1 MKYLFLSIAFC
12 VSFQVATYA
21 QSKSLNPTFDNI
33 FPPSPN
39 AAALGKFGSSPVGL
53 STGVP
58 EVKVPIFT
66 WEGKGFGR
74 SVSISLDYHAGGI
87 QVDQMASNVG
97 LGWALNAGGVISRAM
112 RGIQD
117 EASDYGFLYKAP
129 PISEYAGNSPVDY
142 QAEDRVFN
150 RMYTGKLDS
159 QNDLFSFNFNGR
171 SGRFVLGRNN
181 DLLLL
186 DQSKLKI
193 EKFIQDPNSFNSA
206 RIARFVITDEFGY
219 KYEFADYELTMTSIV
234 SLPPP
239 HTSSWYLS
247 KITNPSG
254 TDSIV
259 FEYEDY
265 LLNVIQTGR
274 TQSLA
279 IPLTLDGTSHT
290 ANLGGSSAQT
300 VDGKRIKK
308 ITFTDNTIV
317 SFKYSQAVRTD
328 LQGGSTD
335 KALEQILI
343 QNSNKSYGYLL
354 KQNYSLG
361 GRLTLLSVQQH
372 GSTEQETIKPY
383 EFIYSTTLLPD
394 RFSSRKDHWGY
405 PNINPSESLIPK
417 EYLIVGGENGPYA
430 PYKEFLGGN
439 RDTDPNLVK
448 AGSLTKMI
456 YPTGGYTEF
465 EMEANTAVD
474 AWLNKAVVAQVPNP
488 YTEYSSNEP
497 ITSNTNPGGT
507 SSFTFQ
513 GENNTSTFFELSVN
527 PYIQNCSSCGV
538 KFELY
543 NSSGGLMSTQTIPYP
558 SPNANRQILSF
569 GIVNLTKGATY
580 TFKMYAI
587 GLSNYY
593 DYVEIRRKETNPPG
607 TTKDASFGSNQL
619 YVGGLRVKKITDYS
633 ATGLVASSREYEY
646 VLENGTT
653 SSGSL
658 GYRPIYS
665 YFTKYDFIVT
675 NNNSNLLYYVF
686 HPHADYVIRSSSS
699 VNEIPMVNGS
709 PVTYKRVIEKNGQ
722 NGVYLGKTVRT
733 FGTFADSPP
742 FISADFPTIPAQYAS
757 WNYGQLKS
765 EEIYDADNS
774 LLKKTENLYFN
785 FTDGYSGD
793 QTRVENFRSISFAPA
808 SFSWPSAAN
817 PEIHPDNYPGY
828 FLMKNFT
835 PVSGRAELSQST
847 VTDYVGGIAT
857 TKVIT
862 NYDYDPNY
870 FYVKEERTTDSKNII
885 TKKTFQYP
893 KDMVDANQDATIYN
907 GMLGINMINPV
918 IEETQFVGAT
928 QTFATKTKYKNWSGT
943 LFAPEL
949 VSTKTLAND
958 PEIRLR
964 YLQYNTN
971 GTPASFQ
978 KEKGV
983 VINYFWSYKKQYPIA
998 EIKNGDYAAIVTALG
1013 GATLVNDFGNGF
1025 PVNKAAVDTFLAP
1038 IRNNTTTFKDAH
1050 VTSYSYEPLGGIT
1063 STTDPKGMTT
1073 YYEYDEFQRLKS
1085 IKDQDGN
1092 IVKTYDYYFKP

>member
-1 MKYLFLSIAFC
+1 MKYLFLSVVFC
-12 VSFQVATYA
+12 VGFQVATYA
-21 QSKSLNPTFDNI
+21 QSQSLNPTLDNV

-66 WEGKGFGR
+66 WEGEGFGR
-74 SVSISLDYHAGGI
+74 SVSVSLDYHAGGI

-97 LGWALNAGGVISRAM
+97 LGWALNAGGVISRTM

-129 PISEYAGNSPVDY
+129 PIDEYAGNGPRDY
-142 QAEDRVFN
+142 PLNEWMFRRIYA
-150 RMYTGKLDS
+150 GKVDS
-159 QNDLFSFNFNGR
+159 QNDLFNFNFNGR
-171 SGRFVLGRNN
+171 SGSFVLGRNN

-193 EKFIQDPNSFNSA
+193 EKFITDPNSFSTA
-206 RIARFVITDEFGY
+206 RIAKFIITDEFGY
-219 KYEFADYELTMTSIV
+219 KYEFADYELTMTSTV

-274 TQSLA
+274 SESQA
-279 IPLTLDGTSHT
+279 IPLTLDGVSNA
-290 ANLGGSSAQT
+290 ANLGGNSAQT
-300 VDGKRIKK
+300 VNGKRIKK

-317 SFKYSQAVRTD
+317 TFKYSLAVRTD
-328 LQGGSTD
+328 LQNGSTD

-343 QNSNKSYGYLL
+343 QNGTKSYGYLL
-354 KQNYSLG
+354 KQNYSLA

-372 GSTEQETIKPY
+372 GNTVSETIKPY
-383 EFIYSTTLLPD
+383 QFVYSNTPLPP
-394 RFSSRKDHWGY
+394 RFGSKKDHWGY
-405 PNINPSESLIPK
+405 ANNNPSVGLTPK
-417 EYLIVGGENGPYA
+417 EYLLVAATDGPYA
-430 PYKEFLGGN
+430 PYKEFPGGN
-439 RDTDPNLVK
+439 RDTDPDFVK
-448 AGSLTKMI
+448 AGSLIKMI

-474 AWLNKAVVAQVPNP
+474 AWLNKAVVAQIPNP
-488 YTEYSSNEP
+488 YTEYSTNEP
-497 ITSNTNPGGT
+497 ITSSTNPGGT
-507 SSFTFQ
+507 ASFTFQ
-513 GENNTSTFFELSVN
+513 GENNTSTLFELSVN

-543 NSSGGLMSTQTIPYP
+543 NSNGGLMSTQIIAYP
-558 SPNANRQILSF
+558 SPNSNRPTLNF

-580 TFKMYAI
+580 TFKMYVT

-593 DYVEIRRKETNPPG
+593 DYAEIRRKETNPPG
-607 TTKDASFGSNQL
+607 TTIDGSFGSNQL
-619 YVGGLRVKKITDYS
+619 YVGGLRAKKITDYT
-633 ATGLVASSREYEY
+633 ATGAVASSREYEY
-646 VLENGTT
+646 VLEDGST

-665 YFTKYDFIVT
+665 YFTKYDSYNT
-675 NNNSNLLYYVF
+675 YNNNGGAYYVF
-686 HPHADYVIRSSSS
+686 HPSADYVIRGSSS
-699 VNEIPMVNGS
+699 VNEIPMVSGS

-722 NGVYLGKTVRT
+722 NGIYLGKTVRT
-733 FGTFADSPP
+733 FSTFADSPP
-742 FISADFPTIPAQYAS
+742 FISADLPTIPAQYAS

-765 EEIYDADNS
+765 EEVYNSGNS

-793 QTRVENFRSISFAPA
+793 QTRVENFRSISFAPV
-808 SFSWPSAAN
+808 SFDWPLSAN
-817 PEIHPDNYPGY
+817 PEIHPDSYPCY
-828 FLMKNFT
+828 FLMKSFT
-835 PVSGRAELSQST
+835 PVSGKAELSQST

-857 TKVIT
+857 TKVVT

-870 FYVKEERTTDSKNII
+870 FYVKEERTTNSKNIT
-885 TKKTFQYP
+885 TKKTYQYP
-893 KDMVDANQDATIYN
+893 KDMVTASQDVAIYN
-907 GMLGINMINPV
+907 GMLGINMINPI
-918 IEETQFVGAT
+918 IEETQFVGTT
-928 QTFATKTKYKNWSGT
+928 QTFATKKKYKNWSGT

-949 VSTKTLAND
+949 ISTKTLANA

-971 GTPASFQ
+971 GTPASVQ

-1013 GATLVNDFGNGF
+1013 GTTRVNDFGNGF
-1025 PVNKAAVDTFLAP
+1025 PVNKADIDTFLAP
-1038 IRNNTTTFKDAH
+1038 IRNNATTFKDTH
-1050 VTSYSYEPLGGIT
+1050 VTGYSYEPLSGMT
-1063 STTDPKGMTT
+1063 STTDPKGMIT
-1073 YYEYDEFQRLKS
+1073 YYEYDNFQRLKT
-1085 IKDQDGN
+1085 IKDHDGN
-1092 IVKTYDYYFKP
+1092 ILKTYDYYFKP